1 LTSRFVFAKM
11 SLNMKKVSVST
22 KNLGKFAG
30 KWVAIDTLREKVIA
44 VGETLKEIEPL
55 ITRSVKDKT
64 PDEKIP
70 AAFKVPRKDEGPYVL
85 WVRRTYR

>member
-1 LTSRFVFAKM
+1 M
-11 SLNMKKVSVST
+11 NQ
-22 KNLGKFAG
+22 FAG
-30 KWVAIDTLREKVIA
+30 KWVAIDTIKDRIIA

-55 ITRSVKDKT
+55 VTRSLKDKT

-85 WVRRTYR
+85 WVRRVRR